1 MSVGPG
7 NPVVIHSLQAQDQVL
22 ILDSAA
28 LHSISSTSQFWSWVF
43 AE

>member
-7 NPVVIHSLQAQDQVL
+7 NPAVIHSLQAQDQGL

-28 LHSISSTSQFWSWVF
+28 LYSISSNSQFWSWGF